1 MQKSSLKSKLSPKIK
16 LRYVAAVIP
25 ILLLM
30 IGWSAMS
37 VAANQQNNRSGPL
50 TISGT
55 GSFMFVFTRTI
66 TPIDSCID
74 NLVATSSPPTNGI
87 TYTGFL
93 STNTPGATSL
103 EALVNTCVPSNT
115 TSVAPGYGTTTL
127 PDVTVSCGTGSPT
140 CPAGFSRTGGLVV
153 SAPFVVLSAPGFAA
167 QIYGQFTIVGGTGQ
181 LKGVTG
187 SGNDLTNA
195 NNVGYTAASD
205 YWLQLTF
212 SHS

>member
-1 MQKSSLKSKLSPKIK
+1 MRRINLKIK

-25 ILLLM
+25 ILLLL

-37 VAANQQNNRSGPL
+37 VAGNQQDNRSGPL
-50 TISGT
+50 TVSGT
-55 GSFMFVFTRTI
+55 GSFSFVFTRTA

-74 NLVATSSPPTNGI
+74 NLIATSYPPTNGV

-93 STNTPGATSL
+93 STNTPGAVVL
-103 EALVNTCVPSNT
+103 QALANTCVPSNT
-115 TSVAPGYGTTTL
+115 TSVAPGDGGQQTL
-127 PDVTVSCGTGSPT
+127 PDVTISCGTGSPT
-140 CPAGFSRTGGLVV
+140 CPAGFSRTGGLVI
-153 SAPFVVLSAPGFAA
+153 SATFVVLSAPGFAP
-167 QIYGQFTIVGGTGQ
+167 QIYGQFTIVSGTGQ

-187 SGNDLTNA
+187 SGDDLTNA